1 MSSLI
6 IEFNYKFSYNLY
18 SRAQTSNVFKEQYL
32 LQFEQI
38 VENIKQ
44 NKLKVE
50 NRRHT
55 EKAKRD
61 ELNDSYLELI
71 EKQRLYFKGVK
82 DFKDVCLSN
91 LFPSRL
97 TNCFVYWQ
105 ECKINERLISE
116 LETRA
121 QKQKNQIKQ

>member
-1 MSSLI
+1 MSNVDH
-6 IEFNYKFSYNLY
+6 FCRV
-18 SRAQTSNVFKEQYL
+18 RAQTSNNFREQYL

-50 NRRHT
+50 NRRHI

-61 ELNDSYLELI
+61 EFNDTYLELI

-82 DFKDVCLSN
+82 DFKDVSLTYVIGLDCIHRLLSLDRN
-91 LFPSRL
+91 ARL
-97 TNCFVYWQ
+97 M
-105 ECKINERLISE
+105 SG
-116 LETRA
+116 
-121 QKQKNQIKQ
+121 